1 MKTVSKSGMTTFVEP
16 LAELNGMLGGSGMF
30 LSSKEPVQSS
40 GLAVTVISGFWK
52 LIVVVWPVGK
62 TSQL

>member
-16 LAELNGMLGGSGMF
+16 LAELNEMLGGFGMF

-40 GLAVTVISGFWK
+40 ELAVTVMPGFWK
-52 LIVVVWPVGK
+52 LIVVV
-62 TSQL
+62 